1 MLSQSLWTFV
11 LAKNMEKRW
20 RQDRRS
26 LILVGFM
33 GAGLIDFEE
42 KIVVLVL
49 VGCIEGLFSWVK
61 TFDLA
66 FVG

>member
-1 MLSQSLWTFV
+1 
-11 LAKNMEKRW
+11 
-20 RQDRRS
+20 
-26 LILVGFM
+26 M
-33 GAGLIDFEE
+33 GVGLIDFEE
-42 KIVVLVL
+42 KFVVLVL